1 MPQPSGVYLRNEI
14 LVEYSMISVIN
25 HIKLKMK
32 KNMIITINTIK
43 EFDKIQYAFLTK
55 NS

>member
-32 KNMIITINTIK
+32 KEYDYHNKHNKGI
-43 EFDKIQYAFLTK
+43 
-55 NS
+55 